1 MAVGFKGGHK
11 MIVIM
16 GCGEYGIWIRTK
28 LLGNE
33 ENIVFYDND
42 RRKWGGVVA
51 ETNVITLEEF
61 INYVNKEDTKLIV
74 GGRNTSLLFFIK
86 DVNPK
91 CKVWRV
97 EENQF
102 VEINLNEVGEFAY
115 DNALEIGKKNL
126 NEHIGRMN
134 EFKEMGKEKAYQHAA
149 QYIEFKKEHL
159 AVPEISSIE
168 LTNNCNLQ
176 CPNCPNATLSF
187 HKGYMSDEVF
197 EQAIKYLP
205 PYKNDTISV
214 HCMGEPLLHPKLI
227 TYLKRLAEIEVNIAM
242 STNGILLTEELS
254 KEILSIFGKL
264 EKSVLYI
271 SFHTK
276 KSVENWHKFLQLYE
290 KSPHNNI
297 CFRGQVLEHNE
308 EQAHMWLKE
317 VGINDPIGH
326 PFIRHI
332 TSHSWAGNVAG
343 RKKEYP
349 DIEVNNRIR
358 NCYYLRQRKIAVV
371 WDGTLKG
378 CCYDSNATQKCGNVF
393 EFEKANID
401 PRGYKLCHCCDP
413 DWITSYQ

>member
-16 GCGEYGIWIRTK
+16 GCGEYGIWIRTE

-42 RRKWGGVVA
+42 RRKWGSVVA

-102 VEINLNEVGEFAY
+102 VEINLNE
-115 DNALEIGKKNL
+115 
-126 NEHIGRMN
+126 HIGRMN

-176 CPNCPNATLSF
+176 CPNCPNATLRF

-197 EQAIKYLP
+197 EQAIKFLP

-214 HCMGEPLLHPKLI
+214 HCMGEPLLHPKVI
-227 TYLKRLAEIEVNIAM
+227 T
-242 STNGILLTEELS
+242 
-254 KEILSIFGKL
+254 
-264 EKSVLYI
+264 
-271 SFHTK
+271 
-276 KSVENWHKFLQLYE
+276 
-290 KSPHNNI
+290 
-297 CFRGQVLEHNE
+297 
-308 EQAHMWLKE
+308 
-317 VGINDPIGH
+317 
-326 PFIRHI
+326 
-332 TSHSWAGNVAG
+332 
-343 RKKEYP
+343 
-349 DIEVNNRIR
+349 
-358 NCYYLRQRKIAVV
+358 
-371 WDGTLKG
+371 
-378 CCYDSNATQKCGNVF
+378 
-393 EFEKANID
+393 
-401 PRGYKLCHCCDP
+401 
-413 DWITSYQ
+413 